1 MVKQLSFS
9 NESREALEKG
19 VNSVANAVKVTIGP
33 KAKNVLIERK
43 FGSPDIVRDGS
54 TVAKEIELENPIS
67 NLGAKL
73 IEQVASKTKES
84 AGDGTTT
91 ATILTQ
97 KMVQEGL
104 KNIASGASPIELK
117 KGMEAGLE
125 IVLEKLSSKSISI
138 SGADIQ
144 KVATVS
150 AGGDEEIGSII
161 ANAMDIVTSDGVI
174 TVEESQ
180 SLDTELD
187 ITEGMSFDRG
197 YSSPYFVTDQERQIC
212 ELENPKILITDQK
225 ISTLAN
231 LVPILEEIQKSNS
244 PFLILAED
252 IEGEALTALVLNKN
266 SGVLNVASVRAPLFG
281 ERRKAAL
288 EDIAILTGAKLISED
303 KSMALDKV
311 SINDLGK
318 AKKITITKDKT
329 TIVAFEDTKKLVKA
343 RVEKLKREVEITE
356 SEYDKDKINERIAKL
371 AGGVALIK
379 VGAAT
384 ETELKYK
391 KLRIEDSLNATKAA
405 IEEGVVSGGGQTLI
419 EISDNISNSRKA
431 VSDDF
436 QTGINII
443 KTALLEPTKQIA
455 KNAGFNGDVVVADI
469 KRLNKGFN
477 ANTGEYENLK
487 KSGII
492 DPTKVIRLALQDSVS
507 IAAMLLTTEVA
518 IADIPEP
525 EAGSPGGPGGD
536 PMGGM
541 GGMGGMG
548 MPGMGGMGMPGM
560 GGMGMPGMGGMGMP
574 GMGGMGMPGMM

>member
-1 MVKQLSFS
+1 MPKQLSFS
-9 NESREALEKG
+9 NESRESIEEG
-19 VNSVANAVKVTIGP
+19 VNTVANAVKVTLGP
-33 KAKNVLIERK
+33 KAKNVVIERQY
-43 FGSPDIVRDGS
+43 GSPDVVRDGS
-54 TVAKEIELENPIS
+54 TVAKEIEIKNRFS

-73 IEQVASKTKES
+73 IEEVASKTKEK

-91 ATILTQ
+91 ATVLAQ

-104 KNIASGASPIELK
+104 KNIAAGASPTEIK
-117 KGMEAGLE
+117 KGMDKALNFALE
-125 IVLEKLSSKSISI
+125 RLKKKSLKITGS
-138 SGADIQ
+138 DIQ

-150 AGGDEEIGSII
+150 AGGDEYVGSII
-161 ANAMDIVTSDGVI
+161 SKAMDIVSSDGVI

-197 YSSPYFVTDQERQIC
+197 YSSPYFITDQDRQIC

-225 ISTLAN
+225 ISTLNN
-231 LVPILEEIQKSNS
+231 LVPILEEIQKTGT
-244 PFLILAED
+244 PLLILAED
-252 IEGEALTALVLNKN
+252 IEGEALTTLVLNKN
-266 SGVLNVASVRAPLFG
+266 AGVLNVAAVRAPSFG

-288 EDIAILTGAKLISED
+288 EDIAILTGGNLISED
-303 KSMALDKV
+303 KSMLLEKV

-318 AKKITITKDKT
+318 AKKITISKDKT
-329 TIVAFEDTKKLVKA
+329 TLIAYEDTKNLVKE
-343 RVEKLKREVEITE
+343 RVEQLRKELNITD

-371 AGGVALIK
+371 SGGVALIK

-384 ETELKYK
+384 ETEMKYK

-405 IEEGVVSGGGQTLI
+405 IEEGVVAGGGHTLI
-419 EISDNISNSRKA
+419 ELSEELLELKTTL
-431 VSDDF
+431 DDD
-436 QTGINII
+436 QITGIDIVS
-443 KTALLEPTKQIA
+443 KALLEPAKQIA
-455 KNAGFNGDVVVADI
+455 RNGGFNGDVVVADI
-469 KRLNKGFN
+469 KRLKKGFN
-477 ANTGEYENLK
+477 VNSGQYEDLN

-492 DPTKVIRLALQDSVS
+492 DPSKVLRLSLEDSIS
-507 IAAMLLTTEVA
+507 ISSMILTTEVA
-518 IADIPEP
+518 VVDIPEP
-525 EAGSPGGPGGD
+525 EQENPAGGGD

>member
-1 MVKQLSFS
+1 MPKQLSFS

-19 VNSVANAVKVTIGP
+19 INTVANAVKVTIGP
-33 KAKNVLIERK
+33 KAKNVVIERK

-54 TVAKEIELENPIS
+54 TVAKEINLENPIS

-97 KMVQEGL
+97 IMVQEGL
-104 KNIASGASPIELK
+104 KNIAAGASPIELK
-117 KGMEAGLE
+117 KGMVKGLDF
-125 IVLEKLSSKSISI
+125 VLEKLRSKSIKINGS
-138 SGADIQ
+138 DIK

-161 ANAMDIVTSDGVI
+161 SKAMDIVTSDGVI

-180 SLDTELD
+180 SLETELD

-225 ISTLAN
+225 ISTLTN
-231 LVPILEEIQKSNS
+231 LVPILEEVQKSAS

-252 IEGEALTALVLNKN
+252 IEGEALTTLVLNKN
-266 SGVLNVASVRAPLFG
+266 SGVLNVSAVRAPSFG

-303 KSMALDKV
+303 QSMKLEEV
-311 SINDLGK
+311 TLNDLGK
-318 AKKITITKDKT
+318 AKKITISKDKT
-329 TIVAFEDTKKLVKA
+329 TIVAFDDTKDLVQA

-384 ETELKYK
+384 ETEMKYK

-419 EISDNISNSRKA
+419 EISNELSNSRKA
-431 VSDDF
+431 ISDDLT
-436 QTGINII
+436 TGIDII
-443 KTALLEPTKQIA
+443 TNALLEPTKQIA
-455 KNAGFNGDVVVADI
+455 KNAGFNGDVVIADI
-469 KRLNKGFN
+469 KRLGKGFN
-477 ANTGEYENLK
+477 ANNGEYENLNE
-487 KSGII
+487 SGIL

-507 IAAMLLTTEVA
+507 IAAMIITTEVA
-518 IADIPEP
+518 VADIPEP
-525 EAGSPGGPGGD
+525 EAAPGGPGAD

-574 GMGGMGMPGMM
+574 GMM

>member
-1 MVKQLSFS
+1 MPKQLSFS

-19 VNSVANAVKVTIGP
+19 INTVANAVKVTIGP
-33 KAKNVLIERK
+33 KARNVVIERK

-54 TVAKEIELENPIS
+54 TVAKEINLENPIS

-97 KMVQEGL
+97 IMVQEGL
-104 KNIASGASPIELK
+104 KNIAAGASPIELK
-117 KGMEAGLE
+117 KGMEKGLDF
-125 IVLEKLSSKSISI
+125 VLEKLKSKSIKINGS
-138 SGADIQ
+138 DIK

-161 ANAMDIVTSDGVI
+161 SKAMDIVTSDGVI

-180 SLDTELD
+180 SLETELD

-225 ISTLAN
+225 ISTLTN
-231 LVPILEEIQKSNS
+231 LVPILEEVQKSAS

-252 IEGEALTALVLNKN
+252 IEGEALTTLVLNKN
-266 SGVLNVASVRAPLFG
+266 SGVLNVSAVRAPSFG

-303 KSMALDKV
+303 QSMKLEEV
-311 SINDLGK
+311 TLSDLGK
-318 AKKITITKDKT
+318 AKKITISKDKT
-329 TIVAFEDTKKLVKA
+329 TIVAFDDTKDLVQA

-384 ETELKYK
+384 ETEMKYK

-419 EISDNISNSRKA
+419 EISNELSNSRKEI
-431 VSDDF
+431 SDDLT
-436 QTGINII
+436 TGIDII
-443 KTALLEPTKQIA
+443 TNALLEPTKQIA
-455 KNAGFNGDVVVADI
+455 KNAGFNGDVVIADI
-469 KRLNKGFN
+469 KRLGKGFN
-477 ANTGEYENLK
+477 ANNGEYENLNE
-487 KSGII
+487 SGIL

-507 IAAMLLTTEVA
+507 IAAMIITTEVA
-518 IADIPEP
+518 VADIPEP
-525 EAGSPGGPGGD
+525 EAAPGGPGAD

-560 GGMGMPGMGGMGMP
+560 GGMGMPGMM
-574 GMGGMGMPGMM
+574 